1 MRSHTLFALLL
12 VGVALAPTA
21 CKRKMDDVIPNSTPS
36 ATATASAAAAT
47 TASATASA
55 ADDTSEPLAPLYSAK
70 IVAPPPAATPKSDAA
85 APKAAAP
92 VPQECGAAVLM
103 KKLGK
108 VNEAETLRIKCVE
121 KGGKDPFAK

>member
-1 MRSHTLFALLL
+1 MRSQPLLVLLL
-12 VGVALAPTA
+12 AAVALAPVA
-21 CKRKMDDVIPNSTPS
+21 CKRKMDDVIPNSTAS
-36 ATATASAAAAT
+36 ATAAATSATAATATAK
-47 TASATASA
+47 ASA
-55 ADDTSEPLAPLYSAK
+55 ADDTGEPLAPLSSAK
-70 IVAPPPAATPKSDAA
+70 IVAPPPTATPKSDAA

-92 VPQECGAAVLM
+92 APQECGAAVLM

>member
-1 MRSHTLFALLL
+1 MRSQPLLVLLL
-12 VGVALAPTA
+12 AAVALAPVA
-21 CKRKMDDVIPNSTPS
+21 CKRKMDDVIPNSTAS
-36 ATATASAAAAT
+36 ATAAATSAAAAT
-47 TASATASA
+47 ASATA
-55 ADDTSEPLAPLYSAK
+55 ADDTSEALAPLSSTK

-92 VPQECGAAVLM
+92 APQECGAAVLM